1 MAQEQDEVLLERIKQ
16 LESENKQLRKPGKS
30 YMARL
35 VTKAEHFVDGLFA
48 LLPPILFGTFI
59 LSIVALPIAGAI
71 LQKDTG
77 NFYPEY
83 NVMRDHIIRQ
93 EVEWGEDKIVWR
105 GEGTPEQVAD
115 KVREFKEAW
124 KKAHE

>member
-1 MAQEQDEVLLERIKQ
+1 MGQEQDEVLLERIKQ
-16 LESENKQLRKPGKS
+16 LEGENKQLRKPKKS
-30 YMARL
+30 FSSWL
-35 VTKAEHFVDGLFA
+35 VTKAENFVDGLFA
-48 LLPPILFGTFI
+48 LLPPILFGAAI
-59 LSIVALPIAGAI
+59 ISIAALPVASAF

-115 KVREFKEAW
+115 KVREFREAW
-124 KKAHE
+124 KKANE